1 MHPGGRTV
9 LLTLFLLAGM
19 CPVFGA
25 GFKQLHGHVPEATKR
40 MAAIA
45 RLSPTNELHLAIGV
59 PLRDPAGLDRFLADV
74 YDPASPNY
82 RHFLTPAEFTARFSA
97 TEADYAAVK
106 NFALTNGFKV
116 THEHINR
123 LLLDVS
129 AKMPDVERAFQIKLN
144 RYKHPTEAREF
155 FAPDAEPLVAAALPV
170 SHVSGLENFFTR
182 QPRSVRN
189 SLSATANA
197 SPKNGSG
204 PVIKNTATY
213 MGSDFRKAYV
223 PGVSLT
229 GAGQSVALLQFDGYV
244 SNDIVA
250 YANTAGL
257 TMVSLTNV
265 MLDGGYPVPGGGN
278 DEVCLDIEMVMS
290 MAPGISQI
298 IVYEGGGSQLWP
310 TILSAIANDNLA
322 KQVSCSW
329 GNNSPG
335 GIDDASETIFKQ
347 MAAQGQSF
355 FNASGD
361 SDAFVGGIPFPS
373 ESTNITQVGGT
384 TLTMNGT
391 GASYASE
398 TVWNWG
404 GGTGSSGGIS
414 ANFGIPPWQ
423 QGISM
428 VANHGSTT
436 MNNVPDVA
444 LTADN
449 VLVISDTNQQS
460 SIGGTS
466 CAAPLWAGFMA
477 LVNQQVA
484 TVTGSA
490 TNSAGFINPAVYA
503 IGKGLN
509 PNYSYTACFHD
520 ITSGNNYWSS
530 SPTNFPAVTGY
541 DLCTGWGTPTGTNLI
556 FALAGVADAL
566 SITPVA
572 GFAASGVVGGPFTG
586 GSQTF
591 TLTNTSASSLAWSL
605 MNTSAWLTVSNSGG
619 TLTAHQKTNVTI
631 NLAAA
636 ANNLGFGSYT
646 AMISFSNQTS
656 HVTQLRQFSLQT
668 LSALGVSPASG
679 FTASG
684 TAGGPFDVNVQN
696 FTLTNLSAGSFSWGI
711 INTSVWLSASPS
723 TGLLAGGATASVAV
737 SLNAS
742 ASTLPIGFYKANVL
756 VTNQGVITANLPFTL
771 QVVNALQVNPSTGF
785 TASGAVGGP
794 FDVNAQNFTLT
805 NLSAGSFSWGII
817 NTSVWLSASPSTG
830 LLAGGATASMAVS
843 LNASASK
850 LPAGVYN
857 VNVLVTNQG
866 VIAANL
872 PFTLQVVNA
881 LQVNPS
887 TGFTA
892 SGAVGGPFDVNA
904 QNFTLTN
911 LSAGSFSWGIVNTSA
926 WLSASPSTGLLAG
939 GTTTSMA
946 FSLNDLASKL
956 PAGIYN
962 ANVLVTNQGITS
974 ANLSFTLQVGQ
985 SIVQNGGFEAGTF
998 ADWTLVGNTVSG
1010 NVTYNT
1016 VASANNANGW
1026 LVAHSGSYGAFLGD
1040 TQVATLSQ
1048 ILTTV
1053 PGQSYQVS
1061 LWLDNPTSGIT
1072 QIFLVNW
1079 NTNSTTTNKIYGMTN
1094 PPAFTWSNITL
1105 VVTATGTYTTLQ
1117 IGAENDPNYFGFDDV
1132 SVTPIPAPTVT
1143 GYGKVTNG
1151 FALTWNTLPGFTNLI
1166 QYKTNL
1172 LQANWINLATNIA
1185 TTNVITFTATNGLDP
1200 RRFYRVQRL

>member
-711 INTSVWLSASPS
+711 
-723 TGLLAGGATASVAV
+723 
-737 SLNAS
+737 
-742 ASTLPIGFYKANVL
+742 
-756 VTNQGVITANLPFTL
+756 
-771 QVVNALQVNPSTGF
+771 
-785 TASGAVGGP
+785 
-794 FDVNAQNFTLT
+794 
-805 NLSAGSFSWGII
+805 
-817 NTSVWLSASPSTG
+817 
-830 LLAGGATASMAVS
+830 
-843 LNASASK
+843 
-850 LPAGVYN
+850 
-857 VNVLVTNQG
+857 
-866 VIAANL
+866 
-872 PFTLQVVNA
+872 
-881 LQVNPS
+881 
-887 TGFTA
+887 
-892 SGAVGGPFDVNA
+892 
-904 QNFTLTN
+904 
-911 LSAGSFSWGIVNTSA
+911 VNTSA